1 MAKKSKLQNLN
12 QIDAKEELGRPTTL
26 DQIWGDTGLQKYGT
40 NNFDEYKAHLRSL
53 NRSDIQ
59 AHAMKVGILPT
70 DNHEILVARLEREF
84 QRHVAAYQAPTDN
97 KQKQKKISKDVQ
109 KILSEGR

>member
-1 MAKKSKLQNLN
+1 MAKKSKLQDLN

-26 DQIWGDTGLQKYGT
+26 DQIWGDTGMQKYGT
-40 NNFDEYKAHLRSL
+40 NNFDEYKTQLRSM

-84 QRHVAAYQAPTDN
+84 QRHVAAYQAPN
-97 KQKQKKISKDVQ
+97 SRCHGPKL
-109 KILSEGR
+109 LSEQ

>member
-59 AHAMKVGILPT
+59 ANSKDTSLLIKPLQ
-70 DNHEILVARLEREF
+70 I
-84 QRHVAAYQAPTDN
+84 
-97 KQKQKKISKDVQ
+97 ISKSKKKSLKMYRRSYQ
-109 KILSEGR
+109 KVDNLV

>member
-1 MAKKSKLQNLN
+1 MAKKSKLQQLN
-12 QIDAKEELGRPTTL
+12 QIDAKEELGKPTTL

-40 NNFDEYKAHLRSL
+40 NNFDQYKDYLRSL

-59 AHAMKVGILPT
+59 AHAIQVVMLPT
-70 DNHEILVARLEREF
+70 DNYEILVARLEREF
-84 QRHVAAYQAPTDN
+84 RRHTSAYQAPADN
-97 KQKQKKISKDVQ
+97 NKKQKKISKDVQ

>member
-1 MAKKSKLQNLN
+1 MAKKSKLQELN
-12 QIDAKEELGRPTTL
+12 QIDAKEELGKPTTL

-40 NNFDEYKAHLRSL
+40 NNFDQYKNYIRSL

-59 AHAMKVGILPT
+59 AHAIKVGMLPT
-70 DNHEILVARLEREF
+70 DNYEILVARLEREF
-84 QRHVAAYQAPTDN
+84 QRHVSAYQAPADN
-97 KQKQKKISKDVQ
+97 KKQKKISKDVQ